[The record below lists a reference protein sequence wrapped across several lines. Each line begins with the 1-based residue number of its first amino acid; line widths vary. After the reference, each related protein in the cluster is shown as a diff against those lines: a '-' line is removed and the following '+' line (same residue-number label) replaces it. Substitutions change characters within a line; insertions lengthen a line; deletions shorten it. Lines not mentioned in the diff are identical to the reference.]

1 MQHISDMRC
10 PTAENRWGK
19 MKEETT
25 AAKCNCLPYLSYFIS
40 PKLLSTRCDCLAL
53 LMTLNS
59 QLCLQ
64 SLIISV
70 ADVNDNFTDY
80 CCQQSADIELSL
92 YIFQF
97 IWSAMQSLCNHW
109 TCYLIKKVCSN
120 VRSFYIC
127 CAANNRRGLQFTLPS
142 FLQGFIRSR
151 TTQQTP
157 AVTSVPV
164 PSSLGCKSIL
174 ESRGHPTQM

>member
-109 TCYLIKKVCSN
+109 TCYLIKKSVFKCEEFLHLLCSKQSTRLTVYTAKFLARLHTVTN
-120 VRSFYIC
+120 HPADASCDIC
-127 CAANNRRGLQFTLPS
+127 S
-142 FLQGFIRSR
+142 S
-151 TTQQTP
+151 
-157 AVTSVPV
+157 AVVSW
-164 PSSLGCKSIL
+164 L
-174 ESRGHPTQM
+174 